1 MNISVYLFYADDMQ
15 FSAIDLGDDR
25 LRGGPPQFYTRHI
38 SYFPDLWRALVL
50 L

>member
-1 MNISVYLFYADDMQ
+1 MQ

-38 SYFPDLWRALVL
+38 SDIP
-50 L
+50 